1 MTLTVSS
8 EAVAAY
14 RPLVESLANRF
25 KGHDFADYDDLYQVG
40 LIRVWKVLA
49 QGRKPSRIV
58 VEHAMRDELR
68 RARRQGEAGFTPIP
82 TDLEDDFMSWDGSA
96 L

>member
-1 MTLTVSS
+1 M
-8 EAVAAY
+8 AAY

-25 KGHDFADYDDLYQVG
+25 KSVDFADYDDLIQVG

-49 QGRKPSRIV
+49 DGRWPSRIV

-68 RARRQGEAGFTPIP
+68 RARRQGIGGHTPIP
-82 TDLEDDFMSWDGSA
+82 DDLEDDFQAFDGAA